1 MTLGGFDVEIE
12 PSGKTE
18 ELDIYNC
25 LLTLYGS
32 KEGEQALDREFGLN
46 MECLSL
52 PAEAAQAMLTAEII
66 RKTKKYE
73 PRAEVLEGSM
83 KRATASKDASGQR
96 WWYRLSNIAEFAD
109 IPEYSVTGNLTLQD
123 VSNLVTEIYT
133 RNYKLVNGTAPPLNK
148 ADPIMLTLKSMTELY
163 YMMIQIAE
171 KRTRCAL

>member
-1 MTLGGFDVEIE
+1 MSDDMETMTLGGFDVEIE
-12 PSGKTE
+12 PSGKIE

-73 PRAEVLEGSM
+73 PRAEVLEV
-83 KRATASKDASGQR
+83 
-96 WWYRLSNIAEFAD
+96 
-109 IPEYSVTGNLTLQD
+109 EYETSHSQQGRIRPKV
-123 VSNLVTEIYT
+123 VV
-133 RNYKLVNGTAPPLNK
+133 
-148 ADPIMLTLKSMTELY
+148 
-163 YMMIQIAE
+163 QIV
-171 KRTRCAL
+171 

>member
-1 MTLGGFDVEIE
+1 MSNDMETMTLGGFDVEIE

-73 PRAEVLEGSM
+73 PRAEVLEVEYHNQRFQGREPQRSVQGHHGC
-83 KRATASKDASGQR
+83 GQCWR
-96 WWYRLSNIAEFAD
+96 CRE
-109 IPEYSVTGNLTLQD
+109 
-123 VSNLVTEIYT
+123 
-133 RNYKLVNGTAPPLNK
+133 
-148 ADPIMLTLKSMTELY
+148 ADPY
-163 YMMIQIAE
+163 VPRPDAGHRPDRRWY
-171 KRTRCAL
+171 

>member
-1 MTLGGFDVEIE
+1 MSDDMETMTLGGFDVEIE
-12 PSGKTE
+12 PSGKPE

-73 PRAEVLEGSM
+73 PRAEVLEV
-83 KRATASKDASGQR
+83 
-96 WWYRLSNIAEFAD
+96 
-109 IPEYSVTGNLTLQD
+109 EYETSHSQQGRIRPKV
-123 VSNLVTEIYT
+123 VV
-133 RNYKLVNGTAPPLNK
+133 
-148 ADPIMLTLKSMTELY
+148 
-163 YMMIQIAE
+163 QIV
-171 KRTRCAL
+171 

>member
-1 MTLGGFDVEIE
+1 MSDDMETMTLGGFDVEIE
-12 PSGKTE
+12 SSGKTE

-73 PRAEVLEGSM
+73 PRAEVLEV
-83 KRATASKDASGQR
+83 
-96 WWYRLSNIAEFAD
+96 
-109 IPEYSVTGNLTLQD
+109 EYETSHSQQGRIRPKV
-123 VSNLVTEIYT
+123 VV
-133 RNYKLVNGTAPPLNK
+133 
-148 ADPIMLTLKSMTELY
+148 
-163 YMMIQIAE
+163 QIV
-171 KRTRCAL
+171 

>member
-1 MTLGGFDVEIE
+1 MSDDMETMTLDGFDVEIE

-73 PRAEVLEGSM
+73 PRAEVLEV
-83 KRATASKDASGQR
+83 
-96 WWYRLSNIAEFAD
+96 
-109 IPEYSVTGNLTLQD
+109 EYETSHSQQGRIRPKV
-123 VSNLVTEIYT
+123 VV
-133 RNYKLVNGTAPPLNK
+133 
-148 ADPIMLTLKSMTELY
+148 
-163 YMMIQIAE
+163 QIV
-171 KRTRCAL
+171 

>member
-1 MTLGGFDVEIE
+1 MSDDMETMTLGGFDVEIE

-66 RKTKKYE
+66 RKTKNYE
-73 PRAEVLEGSM
+73 PRAEVLEEPQPARTHPAKGGG
-83 KRATASKDASGQR
+83 TDC
-96 WWYRLSNIAEFAD
+96 
-109 IPEYSVTGNLTLQD
+109 LTLP
-123 VSNLVTEIYT
+123 SLPIY
-133 RNYKLVNGTAPPLNK
+133 RSTALPE
-148 ADPIMLTLKSMTELY
+148 TL
-163 YMMIQIAE
+163 
-171 KRTRCAL
+171 RCRM

>member
-1 MTLGGFDVEIE
+1 MSDDMETMTLGGFDVEIE
-12 PSGKTE
+12 PFGKTE

-73 PRAEVLEGSM
+73 PRAEVLEV
-83 KRATASKDASGQR
+83 
-96 WWYRLSNIAEFAD
+96 
-109 IPEYSVTGNLTLQD
+109 EYETSHSQQGRIRPKV
-123 VSNLVTEIYT
+123 VV
-133 RNYKLVNGTAPPLNK
+133 
-148 ADPIMLTLKSMTELY
+148 
-163 YMMIQIAE
+163 QIV
-171 KRTRCAL
+171 

>member
-1 MTLGGFDVEIE
+1 MSNDMETMTLGGFDVEIE
-12 PSGKTE
+12 LSGKTE

-73 PRAEVLEGSM
+73 PRAEVLEV
-83 KRATASKDASGQR
+83 
-96 WWYRLSNIAEFAD
+96 
-109 IPEYSVTGNLTLQD
+109 EYETSHSQQGRIRPKV
-123 VSNLVTEIYT
+123 VV
-133 RNYKLVNGTAPPLNK
+133 
-148 ADPIMLTLKSMTELY
+148 
-163 YMMIQIAE
+163 QIV
-171 KRTRCAL
+171 

>member
-1 MTLGGFDVEIE
+1 MSSDMETMTLGEFDVEIE
-12 PSGKTE
+12 PSGKPE

-73 PRAEVLEGSM
+73 PRAEVLEVEYETSHSQQGRIRP
-83 KRATASKDASGQR
+83 KVVVQIVYHCRVCRYTGVQRYRKPYVAGCKQSG
-96 WWYRLSNIAEFAD
+96 D
-109 IPEYSVTGNLTLQD
+109 GNL
-123 VSNLVTEIYT
+123 Y
-133 RNYKLVNGTAPPLNK
+133 P
-148 ADPIMLTLKSMTELY
+148 EL
-163 YMMIQIAE
+163 
-171 KRTRCAL
+171 